1 MSDSS
6 EIQAAASPILP
17 SGAYRYEL
25 RRAGA
30 VLAIENSRLG
40 DGVLEVERVPT
51 DGLSRLAVEA
61 ALDAAGNVS
70 RISLRYTAN
79 LFKRNATYEADGEN
93 FRGSVSAMAGRNEIV
108 IKLGRFREVDV
119 AGLVIFRALVL
130 AHLRARGQSRWTG
143 RVAVIDPSTLVA
155 ASLKQNCRR
164 TDTDGL
170 RWLYEP
176 RMGDAEEI
184 ELDDAGHIV
193 RRRDDRGTEAIL
205 LNFTLAS

>member
-6 EIQAAASPILP
+6 EIQAAASPKLP

-30 VLAIENSRLG
+30 ALAIENARLG
-40 DGVLEVERVPT
+40 DGVLEVDRVPT
-51 DGLSRLAVEA
+51 DELSRLAVEA
-61 ALDAAGNVS
+61 ALDATGNVS

-79 LFKRNATYEADGEN
+79 LFKRNATYQADGEN

-108 IKLGRFREVDV
+108 IKLGRFREVEV
-119 AGLVIFRALVL
+119 SGLVIFRALVL

-155 ASLKQNCRR
+155 VSLKQNCRR
-164 TDTDGL
+164 ADNDGL

-184 ELDDAGHIV
+184 ELDDAGRIV

-205 LNFTLAS
+205 LDFTPAS

>member
-1 MSDSS
+1 MSNRP
-6 EIQAAASPILP
+6 EIQTAASSILP
-17 SGAYRYEL
+17 AGAYRYEL

-30 VLAIENSRLG
+30 ALAIETARL
-40 DGVLEVERVPT
+40 DRGVLEAERVPA
-51 DGLSRLAVEA
+51 DGLSRLTVEA
-61 ALDAAGNVS
+61 ALDAAGSVS

-108 IKLGRFREVDV
+108 IKLGRFREVEV
-119 AGLVIFRALVL
+119 SGLVLFRALIL
-130 AHLRARGQSRWTG
+130 AHLRARSELRWTG
-143 RVAVIDPSTLVA
+143 RVAVIDSGTLVA

-164 TDTDGL
+164 ADDDAL

-184 ELDDAGHIV
+184 ELDDAGRII
-193 RRRDDRGTEAIL
+193 RRRDDRGTEAVL
-205 LNFTLAS
+205 LAFTPAP